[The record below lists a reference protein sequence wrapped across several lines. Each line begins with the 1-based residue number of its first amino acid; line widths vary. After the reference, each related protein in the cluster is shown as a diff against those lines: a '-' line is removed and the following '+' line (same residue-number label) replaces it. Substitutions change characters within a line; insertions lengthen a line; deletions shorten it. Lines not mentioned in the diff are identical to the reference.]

1 MGGKE
6 QQLGFSDWERS
17 RVRKQTRKEKFF
29 CEVEAVLPFSALVK
43 LVEPFYPQVGPQEG
57 RPPYGLETML
67 RIHLM
72 QNWWSL
78 KDEAMEDAL
87 IDNGAIRPLAGI
99 DLAKDNIPDATTI
112 LVFCHFMERHQ
123 LAEKI
128 FKIVGQ
134 YMGEKGL
141 LLREGTVVD
150 ATIIHA
156 PTSTKNE
163 KRERDP
169 QMHQTCKE
177 NQWFFGMKVHL
188 GWIRIPA

>member
-1 MGGKE
+1 MGGAKE

-17 RVRKQTRKEKFF
+17 RVRKQTRKEKFL
-29 CEVEAVLPFSALVK
+29 CEMEAVLPFSTLVK
-43 LVEPFYPQVGPQEG
+43 VMQPFYPQGGPQGG

-78 KDEAMEDAL
+78 SDDAIEDAL
-87 IDNGAIRPLAGI
+87 IDTSAIRRFAGT
-99 DLAKDNIPDATTI
+99 DLVKDQIPDATTI
-112 LVFCHFMERHQ
+112 LAFCHFIERHQ

-128 FKIVGQ
+128 FKTVGQ
-134 YMGEKGL
+134 YLEEKGL
-141 LLREGTVVD
+141 LPREGTVVD

-169 QMHQTCKE
+169 QMHQTRKG
-177 NQWFFGMKVHL
+177 NQ
-188 GWIRIPA
+188 

>member
-1 MGGKE
+1 MGAKE
-6 QQLGFSDWERS
+6 QHLGFSDWERS
-17 RVRKQTRKEKFF
+17 RVRKQTRKEKFL
-29 CEVEAVLPFSALVK
+29 CEMEAVLPFFTLVK
-43 LVEPFYPQVGPQEG
+43 LMEPFYSQVGPQGG

-78 KDEAMEDAL
+78 RDEAMEDAP
-87 IDNGAIRPLAGI
+87 IDSSAIRRFAGI
-99 DLAKDNIPDATTI
+99 DLAQDRSPDATTI
-112 LVFCHFMERHQ
+112 LAFRHFIERHQ
-123 LAEKI
+123 LAEEI
-128 FKIVGQ
+128 FKAAGQ
-134 YMGEKGL
+134 YMREKGL

-156 PTSTKNE
+156 PTCTKNE

-169 QMHQTCKE
+169 QMHQTLKG
-177 NQWFFGMKVHL
+177 NQWLFGMKVHL